1 MTNKQPEQP
10 AFLNGGGEMG
20 LLTRMKDWSKTPVGD
35 PHTWP
40 ASLKTMV
47 GVILNSKFP
56 MFLWWGEHLVQF
68 YNDAYRPSLG
78 EDGKHPTALGQHGAD
93 CWQEI
98 WPTIKPLIDQ
108 VLSGDESTWN
118 EDAHIPILRNGKLE
132 EVFWTFGYSPV
143 LDESGK
149 PGGVLVTCTET
160 TKSVLALRHNEERE
174 TNLRNMI
181 LQSPVAMSILR
192 GPDFILEVANK
203 RMFELWGRSAEELLD
218 RPIFEG
224 LPEVV
229 EQGLPE
235 IMQQVYNTGE
245 AFSGSEY
252 PAPLLRNGK
261 IETVYLNFI
270 YEAIRNSAGSISGIF
285 VVGVDVSEQV
295 HARKKI
301 EESESKYRGLF
312 ETMDQGFC
320 IIEVLFDEDQQP
332 IDYRFLE
339 TNPVF
344 ERATG
349 LANAAGKTARELIPN
364 LENRWFELYG
374 TVALTGTETRFIE
387 GSEAMGRWFEVYAF
401 RIGEPEGRKV
411 ALLFT
416 DISERRKADEI
427 IKNSERNLRNIILQ
441 APVAMLV
448 FRGSELTFDIVNQS
462 MLKLLDRS
470 EDIVGQTLLGTIPE
484 IANLP
489 VMKSLK
495 EVYTTGE
502 PQYGNEVLIPLMKNE
517 ILVNRYFNFAFTPL
531 LEKGAIDAIMVVAT
545 DVTDTVLSRMKVE
558 AANNEIKFIT
568 DFMPQLIWVTRP
580 DGYHEFYNK
589 QWFDYTGLSYDL
601 SVNAGW
607 SDVLHPDDRERAFIT
622 WKRSLASGAP
632 YEIEYRFKKYT
643 GEYRWFL
650 GRALPLKDESGNIT
664 KWFGTCTDIDDAK
677 KSADLLELKVE
688 ERTRDLRDANNNL
701 LRLNNE
707 LEEITY
713 VSQHDLQ
720 EPLRKITIFAE
731 MVRKDGLPLL
741 PQVALNRLEKIGS
754 AARSMSAA
762 LRDVLDFA
770 SLSREVVFT
779 PVDLNVILNEVLTD
793 LELLISEK
801 NAKVHADELPVIN
814 GIPHQMRQLFY
825 NLLLNALKFSMPE
838 ILPSINIRYSKLLKS
853 DAGAAVRL
861 ERDAVHQIQIVDNGI
876 GFKPETAEKIF
887 VMFQRLHSKKAFEG
901 TGIGLALCKKVV
913 TNHRGEIWAR
923 SAPYE
928 GATFT
933 IQLPAD

>member
-374 TVALTGTETRFIE
+374 TVALTGTDTRFIE

-489 VMKSLK
+489 VMKSLQ

-568 DFMPQLIWVTRP
+568 DFMP
-580 DGYHEFYNK
+580 
-589 QWFDYTGLSYDL
+589 
-601 SVNAGW
+601 
-607 SDVLHPDDRERAFIT
+607 
-622 WKRSLASGAP
+622 
-632 YEIEYRFKKYT
+632 
-643 GEYRWFL
+643 
-650 GRALPLKDESGNIT
+650 
-664 KWFGTCTDIDDAK
+664 
-677 KSADLLELKVE
+677 
-688 ERTRDLRDANNNL
+688 
-701 LRLNNE
+701 
-707 LEEITY
+707 
-713 VSQHDLQ
+713 
-720 EPLRKITIFAE
+720 
-731 MVRKDGLPLL
+731 
-741 PQVALNRLEKIGS
+741 
-754 AARSMSAA
+754 
-762 LRDVLDFA
+762 
-770 SLSREVVFT
+770 
-779 PVDLNVILNEVLTD
+779 
-793 LELLISEK
+793 
-801 NAKVHADELPVIN
+801 
-814 GIPHQMRQLFY
+814 
-825 NLLLNALKFSMPE
+825 
-838 ILPSINIRYSKLLKS
+838 
-853 DAGAAVRL
+853 
-861 ERDAVHQIQIVDNGI
+861 
-876 GFKPETAEKIF
+876 
-887 VMFQRLHSKKAFEG
+887 
-901 TGIGLALCKKVV
+901 
-913 TNHRGEIWAR
+913 
-923 SAPYE
+923 
-928 GATFT
+928 
-933 IQLPAD
+933 